1 MDSPI
6 QTKASEVFVRRD
18 VRCHAT
24 SEVDFSSFSTL
35 SHSTIQ
41 PRNDQAHASQNS
53 HGGVASQSGIAAG
66 GPDFWMMLHRA
77 LRGRYGVVLTLS
89 AGFAVAGAW
98 AGFTL
103 GQRVYSATGLVRIA
117 ASLPAVMRETDQN
130 RTIPNFDGYLQA
142 QRDTIMSRDMI
153 ETAMASEAWR
163 QFVASGEE
171 LTEQQFAKAMK
182 VDVRPRSDH
191 LKISFTHK
199 NPELAATAIR
209 SIVGA
214 YEASFQDQQGQFES
228 ERQRQLADR
237 RASLSKDLSNLESEL
252 RQVANGTT
260 TAELDVAI
268 MVASDRIKKLKA
280 TLSEVQSAMMGG
292 VTSQRHDQPARS
304 PEDVANAEMLRVT
317 IAELV
322 RAEEQL
328 AQVKSQGYTAHHR
341 LVKRLE
347 ALVQDRKARVEELRV
362 ASTSNSKTETAPVQ
376 DSSLEDKAA
385 NLITMISKA
394 ERELRDATTRRSE
407 LSALI
412 ARVAPVRH
420 SLQET
425 ETRLDALKTEATAS
439 NRLTVVSAGD
449 VPMSPLLDNRLKS
462 AALGGFVAGVGS
474 LASFVLLA
482 SIRRR
487 SRFSSDVSDDL
498 RDRVPFVMA
507 LPDVMHTPGLASDA
521 VHRVHELRMRL
532 QPRTASDR
540 RTLLISGA
548 GEQDGGT
555 GLALSL
561 ALSFVSAGFRTLLI
575 DGNLAMRRLSDKLEA
590 GTCPGL
596 TDATNNGEP
605 LLWTTSAGFA
615 FLSAGTGEAMDACRL
630 SPTATAKVLAYL
642 RERFDVV
649 LIDSDSMTG
658 GLVAPAIAPLADGV
672 VLEVKR
678 GQDMSSILSAA
689 DLVESLGG
697 VIACAAFNDASP
709 SEFPGEH
716 TQSSLVQVPVS
727 QAERL
732 GALAAVMAD
741 SLHLNSDD
749 DFHLNA
755 GGLPVNPTGSNKRA
769 A

>member
-1 MDSPI
+1 
-6 QTKASEVFVRRD
+6 VFVRRD
-18 VRCHAT
+18 VGRHAT

-35 SHSTIQ
+35 HHSTSQ
-41 PRNDQAHASQNS
+41 PRNDQAQASNAS
-53 HGGVASQSGIAAG
+53 PSAVASQSGIAAG

-117 ASLPAVMRETDQN
+117 SSLPAVMRETDQN

-142 QRDTIMSRDMI
+142 QRDTIMSREMI
-153 ETAMASEAWR
+153 EAAMASEAWQ
-163 QFVASGEE
+163 QFVASGDGMS
-171 LTEQQFAKAMK
+171 EQQFAKALK

-191 LKISFTHK
+191 LKISFSHT
-199 NPELAATAIR
+199 NPELAASAVR
-209 SIVGA
+209 SVVGA
-214 YEASFQDQQGQFES
+214 YEASFQDQAGQFES
-228 ERQRQLADR
+228 ERQQQLEGR
-237 RASLSKDLSNLESEL
+237 RATLAKELGTLESQV
-252 RQVANGTT
+252 RQVANGAT

-268 MVASDRIKKLKA
+268 MVASDRIKKLKGA
-280 TLSEVQSAMMGG
+280 LVDAQNALLGG
-292 VTSQRHDQPARS
+292 ISPSRSSQPVRS
-304 PEDVANAEMLRVT
+304 PEEVANAELLRVT

-328 AQVKSQGYTAHHR
+328 AQVKSQGFTAQHR

-347 ALVQDRKARVEELRV
+347 TLVQDRKARVEELRAASV
-362 ASTSNSKTETAPVQ
+362 AAANTETAPEQ
-376 DSSLEDKAA
+376 DASLEEKAA
-385 NLITMISKA
+385 NLIAMVSQA

-407 LSALI
+407 LTALN
-412 ARVAPVRH
+412 AKAATVRQ

-425 ETRLDALKTEATAS
+425 DTRLDALKTEASAS
-439 NRLTVVSAGD
+439 NRLTVISAGD
-449 VPMSPLLDNRLKS
+449 VPMSPALDNRLKS
-462 AALGGFVAGVGS
+462 AAFGGFVAGVGS
-474 LASFVLLA
+474 LAAFVMLA

-507 LPDVMHTPGLASDA
+507 LPDVLHTPGLASDA

-548 GEQDGGT
+548 GEQDGGS

-596 TDATNNGEP
+596 TDATHSGEP
-605 LLWTTSAGFA
+605 LLWKTSAGFS
-615 FLSAGTGEAMDACRL
+615 FLSAGTGDAMDACRL
-630 SPTATAKVLAYL
+630 SPTSTGKVLAYL

-658 GLVAPAIAPLADGV
+658 GLVAPTIAPLADGV
-672 VLEVKR
+672 VLKIKR
-678 GQDMSSILSAA
+678 GQDMSSVRAA
-689 DLVESLGG
+689 AELVESLGG
-697 VIACAAFNDASP
+697 VIACAAFNDASA
-709 SEFPGEH
+709 SEFPGDH
-716 TQSSLVQVPVS
+716 AQSSLVQVPVS

-755 GGLPVNPTGSNKRA
+755 GGLPINPTGSSKRA